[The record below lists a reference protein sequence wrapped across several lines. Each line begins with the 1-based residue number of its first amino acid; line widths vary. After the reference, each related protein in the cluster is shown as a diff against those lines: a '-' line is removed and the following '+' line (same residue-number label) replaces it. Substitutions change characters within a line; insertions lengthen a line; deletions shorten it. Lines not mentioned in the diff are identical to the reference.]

1 MPAKAGLSGSLVPDL
16 LRLGRICSP
25 EACGLAG
32 ESAVRDFI
40 VLCELRE
47 DSLPT
52 FEKKNDLSYGKK
64 MQTARMIMMLFT
76 ECSLRVSSGLGALE
90 VFIIGKIDNASSR

>member
-25 EACGLAG
+25 EACGLPG

-52 FEKKNDLSYGKK
+52 LKKKKDLSYGKK
-64 MQTARMIMMLFT
+64 MQTVRMMMLFT
-76 ECSLRVSSGLGALE
+76 ECSLRVSSGLGASE